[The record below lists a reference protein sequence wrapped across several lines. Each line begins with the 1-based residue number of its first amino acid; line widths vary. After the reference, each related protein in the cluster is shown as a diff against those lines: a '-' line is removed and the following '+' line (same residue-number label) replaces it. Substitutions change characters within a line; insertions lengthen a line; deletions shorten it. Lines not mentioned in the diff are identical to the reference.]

1 MNITTNQNGF
11 ENGFDITSDIFNR
24 KTLYDQ
30 MIRLIINAP
39 DSNLVFA
46 LDDIWGSGK
55 TSFVKMLKSELELT
69 NSEYIDVVY
78 FDA

>member
-1 MNITTNQNGF
+1 MNITTNRNGF

-39 DSNLVFA
+39 DSNLV
-46 LDDIWGSGK
+46 LR
-55 TSFVKMLKSELELT
+55 
-69 NSEYIDVVY
+69 
-78 FDA
+78 

>member
-1 MNITTNQNGF
+1 MRVFVYNANLISIRKNGVTMNITTNQNGF

-39 DSNLVFA
+39 DSNLV
-46 LDDIWGSGK
+46 LR
-55 TSFVKMLKSELELT
+55 
-69 NSEYIDVVY
+69 
-78 FDA
+78 

>member
-1 MNITTNQNGF
+1 MVF

-55 TSFVKMLKSELELT
+55 HHLLRC
-69 NSEYIDVVY
+69 
-78 FDA
+78 